1 MRKLLAMSDIVEEI
15 RKDRGRDFKW
25 MVHIYAIAMG
35 ILAFD
40 QLTKWIVT
48 QTLEFRLEELNVI
61 DGFFRFVHWGNTGSA
76 FSLFQGNNAMLA
88 LVAVVALVAM
98 YWMRSHFEIHRPLGR
113 WAMGVITGGIL
124 GNLLDRLLHNHV
136 IDFLYFYTY
145 RRIAAGD
152 PPHAM
157 EVGFPA
163 FNVADSAICTGIG
176 LIFLMAALDGKRSD
190 ENPMDEKRIGE
201 AAMDNSSSP

>member
-1 MRKLLAMSDIVEEI
+1 MSDIVEKI
-15 RKDRGRDFKW
+15 RNDRGGDIKW
-25 MVHIYAIAMG
+25 MVHIYAIAAG

-48 QTLEFRLEELNVI
+48 QTLEFRQEELNVI
-61 DGFFRFVHWGNTGSA
+61 DGFLRFVHWGNTGSA
-76 FSLFQGNNAMLA
+76 FSLFQGNNGILA
-88 LVAVVALVAM
+88 LVAAVALMAM
-98 YWMRSHFEIHRPLGR
+98 YWMRAHFEIDRPLGR

-124 GNLLDRLLHNHV
+124 GNLVDRLLHDHV

-152 PPHAM
+152 SPNAM
-157 EVGFPA
+157 EIGFPA

-176 LIFLMAALDGKRSD
+176 LIFLMAALDSSRSAGH
-190 ENPMDEKRIGE
+190 PPAEKLIDE
-201 AAMDNSSSP
+201 AAMDKSSSP